1 MNWLEMIVKLIGA
14 IAVIDLMAVLLAG
27 THSFSNLANGKNRT
41 VRHVL
46 LGVTGGLFGIY
57 ATMAGYAMPS
67 GAQISIRDVGALIG
81 GALGGPIGGLIA
93 GFMAAFFRLFYPF
106 VTAGLKGAPVES
118 FSSAILAG
126 TTIPCAISTL
136 TIGVVSGFFH
146 EKFKKA
152 KHRGAWACL
161 MGFVAEVFHLTLAFA
176 YLCIPIE
183 SISRAGGAAF
193 AWTTLKE
200 LIIPFLLSNSLAFG
214 ILIYV
219 FDKMRNYSKTEAH
232 AKQVE
237 GELNVATSIQNSM
250 LPQIFPDFPGRKEF
264 AISASMQPAK
274 EVGGDFYDFFFVDDD
289 HFAFLIADVSGKGVP
304 AALFMVIAK
313 TLIKNNLQSGL
324 SLGEALNQTNQQLL
338 EGDEQRMFV
347 TAWVG
352 VIQLSS
358 GKLAYVNCGHNP
370 PLLAR
375 YGASFAFLKDR
386 SGFVLAG
393 SKKTDYKV
401 FETELKPGDRLF
413 LYTDGITEAMNKDNQ
428 QYGEERLLHF
438 AYNYPADKQPED
450 VIKDLTADVKSFVG
464 EAIQSDDMT
473 MVSLH
478 FYGCYAK
485 KKLPVKE
492 GTFEEL
498 SSFLEKT
505 CEKKGVPMKE
515 ANAAS
520 VILDEIYSNI
530 AKYSK
535 ANEVTFGVFA
545 ENGLLSLRFV
555 YGGELFD
562 ITKAKEP
569 DVHAPLAERGVGGL
583 GLFMVKKMSDSLSYE
598 ARRGQNIVTV
608 DKHFTPKGEQHD

>member
-1 MNWLEMIVKLIGA
+1 MDVLNNIVKLIGT
-14 IAVIDLMAVLLAG
+14 IAVIDVIAVLLAG
-27 THSFSNLANGKNRT
+27 THSFTKLANSHSRLI
-41 VRHVL
+41 RHIL
-46 LGVTGGLFGIY
+46 LGVVGGLFGMF
-57 ATMAGYAMPS
+57 ATVASSTVEG
-67 GAQISIRDVGALIG
+67 GAQVSVRDVGALLG
-81 GALGGPIGGLIA
+81 GALGGPLGGLIA
-93 GFMAAFFRLFYPF
+93 GVLAGVFRLLYPF
-106 VTAGLKGAPVES
+106 MTGGKSL
-118 FSSAILAG
+118 LDG
-126 TTIPCAISTL
+126 TTIPCAFSTL
-136 TIGVVSGFFH
+136 TIGIISGFFH
-146 EKFKKA
+146 EMFKKA
-152 KHRGAWACL
+152 KHRGLWGML
-161 MGFVAEVFHLTLAFA
+161 MGFVAEVYHLTIAFI
-176 YLCIPIE
+176 YICIPINVE
-183 SISRAGGAAF
+183 GLTPTHSVAE
-193 AWTTLKE
+193 AWTVISQVAL
-200 LIIPFLLSNSLAFG
+200 PFLIANSIAFG
-214 ILIYV
+214 LLIYV
-219 FDKMRNYSKTEAH
+219 FDKMRSYRNTESH
-232 AKQVE
+232 ALQVE

-324 SLGEALNQTNQQLL
+324 SIGEALNRTNQQLL

-352 VIQLSS
+352 LIQLST
-358 GKLAYVNCGHNP
+358 GKLSYVNCGHNP

-375 YGASFAFLKDR
+375 QGASFAFLKDR

-401 FETELKPGDRLF
+401 FETILKPGDRLF

-438 AYNYPADKQPED
+438 AYNYPAGKKPED
-450 VIKDLTADVKSFVG
+450 VIKDLTTDVKAFVG
-464 EAIQSDDMT
+464 EAVQSDDMT

-478 FYGCYAK
+478 FFGCYAK

-498 SSFLEKT
+498 SAFLEET
-505 CEKKGVPMKE
+505 CEKQGVPMKE
-515 ANAAS
+515 TNAAS

-545 ENGLLSLRFV
+545 ENGILSLRFV

-583 GLFMVKKMSDSLSYE
+583 GLFMVKKMSDSLTYE
-598 ARRGQNIVTV
+598 AKRSLNIVTV
-608 DKHFTPKGEQHD
+608 DKHYAPKGEQHD